1 MLREK
6 DINSQ
11 IKDLIANGKLQAAEH
26 AANYTRDADWLWLFI
41 RAALDNE
48 KYDKAYELAA
58 KFNVVEQVAE
68 KYEIVKRIEK
78 VLEEEFADAYKISKN
93 FNVVE
98 QVAEKCEIAK
108 RIEKILEEGNFELAY
123 DTASNFNVIEEES
136 VINGFT
142 TLIAGMSASSVLSVR
157 ATGKYKKLNTI
168 FNERLLEE
176 GIGEIIEFGTY
187 QNETIRWRV
196 IDKSGDKKLL
206 ISERAIDC
214 KSYHSI
220 NDYITWE
227 KCDLRKWL
235 NEEFIKEAFS
245 EEEQKHINKTRI
257 SNKDNERYKTKGG
270 NDTEDKLFLLSI
282 EEAYKYFAD
291 DNDRICKAT
300 DYAKKRGAWTSSSGS
315 CWWWLRSPG
324 SISLNAAG
332 VSHGGDV
339 CESGCYVRGDD
350 RAVRPAFWLNP

>member
-1 MLREK
+1 MTHQKWCIVQHFREEISMLTVIKLDDIEDAKSKVNELIEK
-6 DINSQ
+6 GAYMDALYALYTLEENDRFEELLKLMDADDLLNIRQDKVFAEYKPVINS
-11 IKDLIANGKLQAAEH
+11 
-26 AANYTRDADWLWLFI
+26 
-41 RAALDNE
+41 
-48 KYDKAYELAA
+48 
-58 KFNVVEQVAE
+58 
-68 KYEIVKRIEK
+68 
-78 VLEEEFADAYKISKN
+78 VLPQK
-93 FNVVE
+93 
-98 QVAEKCEIAK
+98 
-108 RIEKILEEGNFELAY
+108 
-123 DTASNFNVIEEES
+123 
-136 VINGFT
+136 
-142 TLIAGMSASSVLSVR
+142 
-157 ATGKYKKLNTI
+157 
-168 FNERLLEE
+168 

-206 ISERAIDC
+206 ISEQPIDC
-214 KSYHSI
+214 KSYHSEKQ
-220 NDYITWE
+220 YITWE
-227 KCDLRKWL
+227 ECDLRKWL